1 MRENYRNGM
10 LGLIVGDALGVPVEF
25 KNRQMLK
32 VNPVTGMREYGSHM
46 QPMGTWSDDSSMALA
61 TLVSLN
67 KGYDIYDIAEQ
78 FSRWDKE
85 EVYTPFGTIFDIGYT
100 CNRAIA
106 KFQETGD
113 PHTCGMMGEHDN
125 GNGSLMRILPAC
137 IYAYEKEVAGEM
149 TEDEAIKMVHE
160 VSALTHGHLRSLI
173 ACGLYYFYVKA
184 ILDNREEL
192 SLADCLQLGFNRG
205 FAYYK
210 RDISNLTEVMYFSR
224 LFSMSEFKDAHEDT
238 IKGSGYVLECLEAS
252 IWCLLNTK
260 SYKEAV
266 LKAVNLGDD
275 TDTTAAV
282 TGGLAGLYYGIQE
295 VPQSWIRC
303 IARLQWILEVCDNES
318 INATIEIFQSFG
330 RNYEI
335 F

>member
-1 MRENYRNGM
+1 MREIYRNGM
-10 LGLIVGDALGVPVEF
+10 LGLIVGDALGVPAEF

-32 VNPVTGMREYGSHM
+32 ADSVTGMREYGSHM

-67 KGYDIYDIAEQ
+67 DGYDIYDIAEQ

-85 EVYTPFGTIFDIGYT
+85 EIYTPFGEVFDIGYT

-106 KFQETGD
+106 NFQNTGN
-113 PHTCGMMGEHDN
+113 PYTCGMTGERDN

-137 IYAYEKEVAGEM
+137 IYAYEKEVAGEL
-149 TEDEAIKMVHE
+149 TEDKAIKLVHE

-173 ACGLYYFYVKA
+173 ACGLYYFCVKA
-184 ILDNREEL
+184 VLDNREKL
-192 SLADCLQLGFNRG
+192 SLTDCLQLGFDQG
-205 FAYYK
+205 FAFYK
-210 RDISNLTEVMYFSR
+210 NDITNLVEVMRFSR
-224 LFSMSEFKDAHEDT
+224 LFSMTEFKAANEDT

-266 LKAVNLGDD
+266 LKAVNL
-275 TDTTAAV
+275 
-282 TGGLAGLYYGIQE
+282 
-295 VPQSWIRC
+295 
-303 IARLQWILEVCDNES
+303 
-318 INATIEIFQSFG
+318 
-330 RNYEI
+330 
-335 F
+335 